1 MPLTHTQPS
10 PRRRPSGGI
19 ARAGWLVACA
29 ITLAASASAASA
41 QMPAAGIDSSRSG
54 PTREQLQAL
63 AAQVEHDA
71 QTANSS
77 ELRAEKQRQAAAI
90 HERLRDGDFQVGDR
104 IALTVAGD
112 SALSDTAVVRAGR
125 TIQISNLPTISLQG
139 VLHSELE
146 GYLTKELARY
156 LKNPQVSATALVQ
169 IAILGPV
176 GHPGFF
182 SLPSDMT
189 LTDAIMLA
197 GGPTQGG
204 DVNKT
209 IVRRDNQVIQSEKVV
224 RQAFASGTTLDQLN
238 LRAGDQIV
246 VGEKGHH
253 DWLRALQIGSLAAGV
268 FVSIYAITHR

>member
-1 MPLTHTQPS
+1 
-10 PRRRPSGGI
+10 
-19 ARAGWLVACA
+19 
-29 ITLAASASAASA
+29 
-41 QMPAAGIDSSRSG
+41 MPAAGFDSSRSG

-63 AAQVEHDA
+63 AAQVEQEA
-71 QTANSS
+71 RTANSS

-90 HERLRDGDFQVGDR
+90 QARLRDGDFQVGDR

-112 SALSDTAVVRAGR
+112 SALNDTVVVRAGR
-125 TIQISNLPTISLQG
+125 TIQISNLPAISLQG

-156 LKNPQVSATALVQ
+156 LKNPKVTATALVQ

-209 IVRRDNQVIQSEKVV
+209 VVRRDNQVIQSEKVV

>member
-1 MPLTHTQPS
+1 
-10 PRRRPSGGI
+10 
-19 ARAGWLVACA
+19 
-29 ITLAASASAASA
+29 
-41 QMPAAGIDSSRSG
+41 MPAAGFDSSRSG

-63 AAQVEHDA
+63 AAQVEQEA
-71 QTANSS
+71 RTANSS

-90 HERLRDGDFQVGDR
+90 QARLRDGDFQVGDR

-112 SALSDTAVVRAGR
+112 SALNDTVVVRAGR
-125 TIQISNLPTISLQG
+125 TIQISNLPAISLQG

-156 LKNPQVSATALVQ
+156 LKNPKVTATALVQ

-209 IVRRDNQVIQSEKVV
+209 VVRRDNQVIQSEKVV

-246 VGEKGHH
+246 IGEKGHH